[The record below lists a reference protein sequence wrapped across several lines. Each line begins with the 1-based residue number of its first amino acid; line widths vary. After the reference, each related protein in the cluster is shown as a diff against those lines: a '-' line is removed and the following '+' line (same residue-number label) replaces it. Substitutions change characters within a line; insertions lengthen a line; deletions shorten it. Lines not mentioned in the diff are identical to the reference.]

1 MSDPVVRK
9 YDSRMKVLSSR
20 RFPGPDFDRLPDL
33 EVLNAKLPGA
43 LCRERADVGALA
55 TMFEVIDETVLEL
68 LPNLRIVA
76 NYGVGYDGIDVAAC
90 ARRGVAVTNTP
101 GVVDGATADMTMA
114 LLLACR
120 RRTITA
126 DRLVRRGS
134 WRSVKQD
141 QLVSDD
147 VHNATLGIVG
157 CGRVGQAVA
166 RRARG
171 FDMRLLYTQR
181 KRLPTQIERALDIEH
196 RRLHELLP
204 EVDVL
209 TIHCPLTAE
218 TEGLI
223 GSVELGRLRDG
234 ATVINT
240 ARGRV
245 LDQDA
250 MVAELVSGRLVAGL
264 DVFADEPSVP
274 DSLYEL
280 SNVVLSPH
288 LATATTQTRHAMT
301 RLVVEN
307 ILAAADGRPLL
318 TPVPTPAV

>member
-1 MSDPVVRK
+1 
-9 YDSRMKVLSSR
+9 MKVLSSR

>member
-1 MSDPVVRK
+1 
-9 YDSRMKVLSSR
+9 
-20 RFPGPDFDRLPDL
+20 
-33 EVLNAKLPGA
+33 
-43 LCRERADVGALA
+43 
-55 TMFEVIDETVLEL
+55 MFEVIDETVLEL